1 MSAINSVSLF
11 FAIYFGIS
19 IIVFRLPFDM
29 SGAYFD
35 FIVYRFLPVCT
46 ACYLACVIF
55 GKVNG
60 KSVWAVMAH
69 RLRHKAG
76 FNRWQVLIFSG
87 LFAYP
92 IIAILLL
99 PFFRVLLIT
108 TILTGQG
115 YCHVGKLSNAAEGR
129 RVMFGLSDI
138 TIEAPQSNR
147 TFWYPTKKLM
157 RDSIDIGSMVEACGK
172 QGWLGFYIEKVSLCG
187 K

>member
-11 FAIYFGIS
+11 FTIYIGIS

-35 FIVYRFLPVCT
+35 FIVYLFLPVCT
-46 ACYLACVIF
+46 ACYLAFVIF

-60 KSVWAVMAH
+60 KSVWAATAQ

-108 TILTGQG
+108 TILTGHG
-115 YCHVGKLSNAAEGR
+115 YCHVGKLANAAEGR
-129 RVMFGLSDI
+129 RVMVGLSDI

-157 RDSIDIGSMVEACGK
+157 RDNIDIGSTVEACGK
-172 QGWLGFYIEKVSLCG
+172 QGWLGFYIETVSARG
-187 K
+187 E

>member
-1 MSAINSVSLF
+1 MSAINNVSLF

-35 FIVYRFLPVCT
+35 FIVYLFLPVCS
-46 ACYLACVIF
+46 ACYLAFVIF

-60 KSVWAVMAH
+60 KRVWAVMAY
-69 RLRHKAG
+69 RLSHKAG

-99 PFFRVLLIT
+99 PFLRGLLIA
-108 TILTGQG
+108 TILTGQD
-115 YCHVGKLSNAAEGR
+115 YCYVGKLSNVAEGR
-129 RVMFGLSDI
+129 RVMLGLSDV
-138 TIEAPQSNR
+138 TIEASQSNR
-147 TFWYPTKKLM
+147 TFWYSTKKLM
-157 RDSIDIGSMVEACGK
+157 GDSIDIGGTVEACGK
-172 QGWLGFYIEKVSLCG
+172 QDWLGFYIERVSARG
-187 K
+187 E

>member
-11 FAIYFGIS
+11 FAIYIGIS

-29 SGAYFD
+29 SDVYFD
-35 FIVYRFLPVCT
+35 FIVYLFLPVCT
-46 ACYLACVIF
+46 VCYLAFVIF
-55 GKVNG
+55 GKVNE
-60 KSVWAVMAH
+60 KSVWAVTAN

-115 YCHVGKLSNAAEGR
+115 YCHVGKLSNAAEGGR
-129 RVMFGLSDI
+129 AMNGLSDI

-157 RDSIDIGSMVEACGK
+157 RDRIDIGSTVEACGK
-172 QGWLGFYIEKVSLCG
+172 QGWFGFYIEKVSARG
-187 K
+187 E